1 MSKADWREGLS
12 SEERDRA
19 IELIL
24 DEALPACEASRGR
37 MRGNFAVLSLRALF
51 FGIED
56 CAILAGIITL
66 AGAAP
71 LAFMAEPGDAALA
84 VFMLAPLFFAAL
96 QGLVAWKDR
105 ESGTIAWRAACRMT
119 VLEFHAAR
127 MLAFGAMAILLT
139 VPLAAAA
146 WIASA
151 RMVSFWWM
159 LSLAAASLATFGAF
173 SLLIFRLNVA
183 GRMRGA
189 VPSPIVAT
197 APSVAWIALGALLSV
212 LPGAAAV
219 VLAVP
224 AVVFFTVAAAA
235 AALFVRLATS
245 MCTMSSVEYA

>member
-1 MSKADWREGLS
+1 MSKAEWREGLS
-12 SEERDRA
+12 SGEHDRA
-19 IELIL
+19 IESIL
-24 DEALPACEASRGR
+24 GEALPACETARGR
-37 MRGNFAVLSLRALF
+37 MRGNLTALSLRALF

-71 LAFMAEPGDAALA
+71 LAFMAEPEDAALA

-96 QGLVAWKDR
+96 QGLVAWKDC
-105 ESGTIAWRAACRMT
+105 ESGTIAWRAACRIT

-127 MLAFGAMAILLT
+127 MLAFGAMAILLI

-173 SLLIFRLNVA
+173 SLLIFRLSVA

-189 VPSPIVAT
+189 AQGVVVPLAPIITWALAGMLLAMLPAAAT
-197 APSVAWIALGALLSV
+197 AL
-212 LPGAAAV
+212 
-219 VLAVP
+219 LAVP
-224 AVVFFTVAAAA
+224 AAVFFAVAAAA
-235 AALFVRLATS
+235 TILFVRLIADA
-245 MCTMSSVEYA
+245 CTVSFAEYA

>member
-1 MSKADWREGLS
+1 MSKAEWREGLS

-19 IELIL
+19 IESIL
-24 DEALPACEASRGR
+24 DEALPSCEASYGR
-37 MRGNFAVLSLRALF
+37 MRGNFAALSLRALF

-71 LAFMAEPGDAALA
+71 LAFIAEPGDAVLA

-119 VLEFHAAR
+119 VFEFHAAR

-146 WIASA
+146 WVASE

-183 GRMRGA
+183 GRMYGA
-189 VPSPIVAT
+189 AQVVVVPLMPIAIWALAGMLLAMLPAAAT
-197 APSVAWIALGALLSV
+197 AL
-212 LPGAAAV
+212 
-219 VLAVP
+219 LAVP
-224 AVVFFTVAAAA
+224 AVVFSAVAAAA
-235 AALFVRLATS
+235 TILFVRLIADA
-245 MCTMSSVEYA
+245 CTMLYAEYA

>member
-1 MSKADWREGLS
+1 MSKAEWREGLS

-19 IELIL
+19 IESIL
-24 DEALPACEASRGR
+24 DEALPSCEASYGR
-37 MRGNFAVLSLRALF
+37 MRGNFAALSLRALF

-71 LAFMAEPGDAALA
+71 LAFIAEPGDAVLA

-119 VLEFHAAR
+119 VFEFHAAR

-146 WIASA
+146 WVASE

-159 LSLAAASLATFGAF
+159 LSLAAASLAIFGAF
-173 SLLIFRLNVA
+173 SLLLFRLSAA
-183 GRMRGA
+183 GRARGA
-189 VPSPIVAT
+189 APGLVAVLVPII
-197 APSVAWIALGALLSV
+197 AWMLLGMLLAV
-212 LPGAAAV
+212 LPASAAV
-219 VLAVP
+219 LLAVP
-224 AVVFFTVAAAA
+224 AVVYFAVAVVATV
-235 AALFVRLATS
+235 LFVHLVTEI
-245 MCTMSSVEYA
+245 CTMSSAEYA

>member
-1 MSKADWREGLS
+1 MSKAEWREGLS

-19 IELIL
+19 IESIL
-24 DEALPACEASRGR
+24 DEALPSCEASYGR
-37 MRGNFAVLSLRALF
+37 MRGNFAALSLRALF

-71 LAFMAEPGDAALA
+71 LTFIAEPGDAALA

-146 WIASA
+146 WVASA

-159 LSLAAASLATFGAF
+159 LSLAAASLAIFGAF
-173 SLLIFRLNVA
+173 SLLLFRLSAA
-183 GRMRGA
+183 GRARGA
-189 VPSPIVAT
+189 APGLVAVLVPII
-197 APSVAWIALGALLSV
+197 AWMLLGMLLAV
-212 LPGAAAV
+212 LPASAAV
-219 VLAVP
+219 LLAVP
-224 AVVFFTVAAAA
+224 AVVYFAVAVVATV
-235 AALFVRLATS
+235 LFVHLVTEI
-245 MCTMSSVEYA
+245 CTMSSAEYA

>member
-12 SEERDRA
+12 GEERDRA
-19 IELIL
+19 IESIL
-24 DEALPACEASRGR
+24 DDALPACEAPRAR
-37 MRGNFAVLSLRALF
+37 MRGNFAALSLRALF

-84 VFMLAPLFFAAL
+84 VFKLAPLFFAAL

-127 MLAFGAMAILLT
+127 MLVFGAIAILLT
-139 VPLAAAA
+139 VPLAVAA
-146 WIASA
+146 WIASE

-159 LSLAAASLATFGAF
+159 LSLAAASLATFGAL
-173 SLLIFRLNVA
+173 SLLIFRLSVA
-183 GRMRGA
+183 GRMYGA
-189 VPSPIVAT
+189 AQAVVISLMPIVTWAF
-197 APSVAWIALGALLSV
+197 AGMLLAM
-212 LPGAAAV
+212 LPAAAAAL
-219 VLAVP
+219 LAVP
-224 AVVFFTVAAAA
+224 AVVFVAVAAAA
-235 AALFVRLATS
+235 TILFVRLIADV
-245 MCTMSSVEYA
+245 CTMPFAEYA

>member
-1 MSKADWREGLS
+1 MSKAEWREGLS

-19 IELIL
+19 IESIL
-24 DEALPACEASRGR
+24 DEALPSCEASYGR
-37 MRGNFAVLSLRALF
+37 MRGNFAALSLRALF

-71 LAFMAEPGDAALA
+71 LAFIAEPGDAALA

-146 WIASA
+146 WVASE

-173 SLLIFRLNVA
+173 SLLIFRLSVA
-183 GRMRGA
+183 GRMYGA
-189 VPSPIVAT
+189 AQAVVVPLMPIVIWAFAGMLLAMLPAAAT
-197 APSVAWIALGALLSV
+197 AL
-212 LPGAAAV
+212 
-219 VLAVP
+219 LAVP
-224 AVVFFTVAAAA
+224 AAVFFAVAAAA
-235 AALFVRLATS
+235 TILFVRLIADA
-245 MCTMSSVEYA
+245 CTVSFAEYA